1 MVRLVKRLTDRLMQN
16 RQLAGKLALFLAAL
30 IWGSSFV
37 VVKNTVDTISTE
49 FLLGFRFP
57 LAALLLALVFHK
69 SLLRFD
75 AVYLRQGLILGVLLF
90 AAYYTQTI
98 GITDTT
104 PGKNAFLTAVY
115 CAVVPFL
122 YWAVDRLRPDVY
134 NIAAALM
141 CIGGI
146 GLVSLTADF
155 RIGIGDGMT
164 LVGAFFYAAHIV
176 ALAKFTRGRDAMLL
190 TMIQFAACGVLAWL
204 CFALLR
210 PGVPELTS
218 ANISALLYLTV
229 FCSAMTLSLQSFGQ
243 KYTDPASASILLSL
257 ESVLGVVFSVVF
269 YNEPITLRLLLGF
282 AVIFAAVMVSET
294 KLGFIR
300 GRGAGDKKTGGKK
313 SLDKAV
319 DLG

>member
-1 MVRLVKRLTDRLMQN
+1 MIGRLMEN
-16 RQLAGKLALFLAAL
+16 KKMAGKLALFLAAL

-37 VVKNTVDTISTE
+37 VVKNTVDTIPTE
-49 FLLGFRFP
+49 FLLGFRFS
-57 LAALLLALVFHK
+57 LAAVLLGIVFHK
-69 SLLRFD
+69 SLLKFD
-75 AVYLRQGLILGVLLF
+75 AVYLRQGLVLGLLLF
-90 AAYYTQTI
+90 CAYYTQTL

-115 CAVVPFL
+115 CAIVPFL
-122 YWAVDRLRPDVY
+122 YWAVDRLRPDMY

-146 GLVSLTADF
+146 GLVSLTANF
-155 RIGIGDGMT
+155 SIGWGDGMT
-164 LVGAFFYAAHIV
+164 LLGAFFYAAHIV

-190 TMIQFAACGVLAWL
+190 TMIQFAGCGVLAWL
-204 CFALLR
+204 CFAVLQ
-210 PGVPELTS
+210 PEVPVLTS
-218 ANISALLYLTV
+218 GNISALLYLTV
-229 FCSAMTLSLQSFGQ
+229 FCSAVTLSFQSFGQ

-257 ESVLGVVFSVVF
+257 ESVLGVAFSVAF

-282 AVIFAAVMVSET
+282 AVIFVAVIISET
-294 KLGFIR
+294 KLGFVW
-300 GRGAGDKKTGGKK
+300 GKK